1 MNVRTRRRGWLTGL
15 VPALLAGLPLLAA
28 GDARG
33 APPRPPASRG
43 PVLPAPPAPMK
54 SLHFQQA
61 QALRQVY
68 LALAGA
74 NQNYGGH

>member
-1 MNVRTRRRGWLTGL
+1 
-15 VPALLAGLPLLAA
+15 
-28 GDARG
+28 
-33 APPRPPASRG
+33 
-43 PVLPAPPAPMK
+43 MK